1 MGLIPLKRFFCS
13 FCLDDVFLLDG
24 CVIRLCSHVF
34 HASCFVRDVAQ
45 RNFSQCLKCR
55 CDNLFDPFSSR
66 SSPQPME
73 GVEYT
78 GPGLPHDATTET
90 SDNASTVDMTEENQ
104 NSSMTRRSN
113 PNRSARSTQSTGSH

>member
-1 MGLIPLKRFFCS
+1 
-13 FCLDDVFLLDG
+13 
-24 CVIRLCSHVF
+24 
-34 HASCFVRDVAQ
+34 
-45 RNFSQCLKCR
+45 
-55 CDNLFDPFSSR
+55 
-66 SSPQPME
+66 ME

-113 PNRSARSTQSTGSH
+113 PNRSARSTQSTDEDVIDLQGQVDVRPNDILQRIYDLYYESERAEYSFDCIYKSFFDSERPSKIDIGRFYRN

>member
-1 MGLIPLKRFFCS
+1 
-13 FCLDDVFLLDG
+13 
-24 CVIRLCSHVF
+24 
-34 HASCFVRDVAQ
+34 
-45 RNFSQCLKCR
+45 
-55 CDNLFDPFSSR
+55 
-66 SSPQPME
+66 ME

-113 PNRSARSTQSTGSH
+113 PNRSARSTQSTVIFRFGEAIKDRYRTLLSELRSRDIDAIKATRGDDPNNLVNH

>member
-1 MGLIPLKRFFCS
+1 MVSLKES
-13 FCLDDVFLLDG
+13 THDVFLLDG
-24 CVIRLCSHVF
+24 
-34 HASCFVRDVAQ
+34 
-45 RNFSQCLKCR
+45 
-55 CDNLFDPFSSR
+55 